1 LLLVRDGA
9 GRVALRCCK
18 IGADPWRRR
27 RRRAGEPGQALAAE
41 QLSFLFGLFIG
52 VREFSFLG
60 KQALGEHAFP
70 YTGPAGL
77 RMIPDVQKLGTQAM
91 QGEFDAAFAKSF
103 VSVLGDLTGL
113 PAVQI
118 NRTITGVKA
127 MAEGKTVNPLALAFG
142 FQKQ

>member
-1 LLLVRDGA
+1 M
-9 GRVALRCCK
+9 
-18 IGADPWRRR
+18 
-27 RRRAGEPGQALAAE
+27 
-41 QLSFLFGLFIG
+41 FGLFIG

-118 NRTITGVKA
+118 NRTITGVVA
-127 MAEGKTVNPLALAFG
+127 IEEGEVDGPADSFRALAFG
-142 FQKQ
+142 FERGR